1 MYLKKFDFI
10 QNNKNN
16 KLSFRNLHPFSA
28 FKTSKMKNEFLE
40 QINKYQEKE
49 NNCMSLFG
57 IDLSN
62 INKNNDRNKRNENS
76 YEKSMSSS
84 SISKSLKNILYLKNA
99 NEKNSLP
106 IRNQMNINLDLFPQF
121 QRNVKK
127 FKTNLSINTNNI
139 NNNLINNFLLTNIF
153 ENKSKKDLNN
163 LNKSPFITDIIGK
176 NSNIFNYTSNSE
188 KNIFKISGLL
198 KQKKYKNN
206 IELNKSSNFNNQF
219 SNELTSINNNSQ
231 KTLSFQKPF
240 LFNNRIGKKYSSNKT
255 INNMKSLSIIK
266 SPLNKRKKS
275 NIFHSFSANKFFTYK
290 NNSNKKNTNKNNY
303 LSLQSNLSLSEE
315 MKSSLDQ
322 KKTNHKKDFI
332 KTYYKQFKSM
342 IKNKLFDLEEG
353 INNETKEQEKT
364 EEEYN
369 LYIKYMIKKCKY
381 IYNIIDKNIS
391 IKIPESYYS
400 IQKQDKAKLI
410 DSKTY
415 NKNNKNREFFRLKE
429 KLKENEHKIFRLLN
443 TYYSSKRKINYII
456 GKLIEINK
464 NKKKK

>member
-28 FKTSKMKNEFLE
+28 FKTSKIKNEFLE

-62 INKNNDRNKRNENS
+62 INKNNDRNKRSENS
-76 YEKSMSSS
+76 SEKSMTSS
-84 SISKSLKNILYLKNA
+84 SISKSLKNILFLKNA
-99 NEKNSLP
+99 NKKNSLP
-106 IRNQMNINLDLFPQF
+106 IRNQMNINLDLFAQF

-139 NNNLINNFLLTNIF
+139 NNNQINNFLLTNIF

-163 LNKSPFITDIIGK
+163 LNKSPFITDIIRK

-198 KQKKYKNN
+198 KQKKSKNN

-240 LFNNRIGKKYSSNKT
+240 LFNNRIGKKYFSNKA

-275 NIFHSFSANKFFTYK
+275 NIFHSFSSNKFFTYK
-290 NNSNKKNTNKNNY
+290 DNSNKKNTNKNNY

-322 KKTNHKKDFI
+322 KKTNHKKDFN

-381 IYNIIDKNIS
+381 IYNIIDKNIT
-391 IKIPESYYS
+391 IKIPESFYN
-400 IQKQDKAKLI
+400 IKTQDKAKLI

-443 TYYSSKRKINYII
+443 TYYSSKRKINHKI

-464 NKKKK
+464 NKKTK

>member
-76 YEKSMSSS
+76 SEKSMTSS
-84 SISKSLKNILYLKNA
+84 SISKSLKNILFLKNA
-99 NEKNSLP
+99 NKKNSLP

-153 ENKSKKDLNN
+153 ENKSK
-163 LNKSPFITDIIGK
+163 FITDIIGK

-240 LFNNRIGKKYSSNKT
+240 LFNNRIGKKYFSNKT

-275 NIFHSFSANKFFTYK
+275 NIFHSFSANKFFTHK
-290 NNSNKKNTNKNNY
+290 NNSNKKNKNKNNY

-315 MKSSLDQ
+315 MKSSLDK
-322 KKTNHKKDFI
+322 KKTNHKKDFN

-443 TYYSSKRKINYII
+443 TYYSSKRKINHII

-464 NKKKK
+464 NKKTK

>member
-139 NNNLINNFLLTNIF
+139 NNNQINNFLLTNIF

-198 KQKKYKNN
+198 KQKKSKNN

-275 NIFHSFSANKFFTYK
+275 NIFHSFSSNKFFTYK
-290 NNSNKKNTNKNNY
+290 DNSNKKNTNKNNY

-322 KKTNHKKDFI
+322 KKTNHKKDFN

-443 TYYSSKRKINYII
+443 TYYSSKRKINHKI

>member
-10 QNNKNN
+10 QNNKSN

-62 INKNNDRNKRNENS
+62 INKNNDRNKSSENS
-76 YEKSMSSS
+76 SEKSMTSS
-84 SISKSLKNILYLKNA
+84 SISKSLKNILFLKNA
-99 NEKNSLP
+99 NKKNSLP

-163 LNKSPFITDIIGK
+163 LNKSPFITDIIRK

-198 KQKKYKNN
+198 KQKKSKNN

-240 LFNNRIGKKYSSNKT
+240 LFNNRIGKKYFSNKT

-290 NNSNKKNTNKNNY
+290 DNSNKKNTNKNNY

-322 KKTNHKKDFI
+322 KKTNHKKDFN
-332 KTYYKQFKSM
+332 KAYYKQFKSM

-443 TYYSSKRKINYII
+443 TYYSSKRKINHII

>member
-16 KLSFRNLHPFSA
+16 ELSFRNLHPFSA

-76 YEKSMSSS
+76 SEKSMSSS
-84 SISKSLKNILYLKNA
+84 SIAKSLENILFLKNP
-99 NEKNSLP
+99 NKKNSLP
-106 IRNQMNINLDLFPQF
+106 ITNQININLDLFPKF
-121 QRNVKK
+121 QRNLKK

-163 LNKSPFITDIIGK
+163 LNKSPFITDIIRK

-198 KQKKYKNN
+198 KQKKSKNN

-240 LFNNRIGKKYSSNKT
+240 LFNNRIGKKYFSNKT

-275 NIFHSFSANKFFTYK
+275 NIFHSFSSNKFFIYK
-290 NNSNKKNTNKNNY
+290 DNSNKKNTNKNNY

-322 KKTNHKKDFI
+322 KKTNHKKDFN

-391 IKIPESYYS
+391 IKIPESFYN
-400 IQKQDKAKLI
+400 IKKQDKAKLI

-443 TYYSSKRKINYII
+443 TYYTSKRKINHII

-464 NKKKK
+464 NKKTK

>member
-198 KQKKYKNN
+198 KQKKSKNN

-275 NIFHSFSANKFFTYK
+275 NIFHSFSSNKFFTYK
-290 NNSNKKNTNKNNY
+290 DNSNKKNTNKNNY

-322 KKTNHKKDFI
+322 KKTNHKKDFN

-443 TYYSSKRKINYII
+443 TYYSSKRKINHKI

>member
-28 FKTSKMKNEFLE
+28 FKTSKIKNEFLE

-76 YEKSMSSS
+76 SEKSMTSS
-84 SISKSLKNILYLKNA
+84 SISKSLKNILFLKNA
-99 NEKNSLP
+99 NKKNSLP
-106 IRNQMNINLDLFPQF
+106 IRNQMNINLDLFAQF

-139 NNNLINNFLLTNIF
+139 NNNQINNFLLTNIF

-198 KQKKYKNN
+198 KQKKSKNN

-240 LFNNRIGKKYSSNKT
+240 LFNNRIGKKYFSNKT

-275 NIFHSFSANKFFTYK
+275 NIFHFFSANKFFTYK

-315 MKSSLDQ
+315 MKSSLDK
-322 KKTNHKKDFI
+322 KKTNHKKDFN

-443 TYYSSKRKINYII
+443 TYYSSKRKINHKI

-464 NKKKK
+464 NKKTK

>member
-1 MYLKKFDFI
+1 M
-10 QNNKNN
+10 
-16 KLSFRNLHPFSA
+16 
-28 FKTSKMKNEFLE
+28 
-40 QINKYQEKE
+40 
-49 NNCMSLFG
+49 
-57 IDLSN
+57 
-62 INKNNDRNKRNENS
+62 
-76 YEKSMSSS
+76 
-84 SISKSLKNILYLKNA
+84 
-99 NEKNSLP
+99 
-106 IRNQMNINLDLFPQF
+106 
-121 QRNVKK
+121 
-127 FKTNLSINTNNI
+127 
-139 NNNLINNFLLTNIF
+139 TNIF

-163 LNKSPFITDIIGK
+163 LNKSPFITDIIRK

-198 KQKKYKNN
+198 KQKKSKNN

-240 LFNNRIGKKYSSNKT
+240 LFNNRIGKKYFSNKT

-275 NIFHSFSANKFFTYK
+275 NIFHSFSANKFFKYK

-322 KKTNHKKDFI
+322 KKTNHKKDFN

-410 DSKTY
+410 DSKAY

-443 TYYSSKRKINYII
+443 TYYSSKRKINHII

>member
-139 NNNLINNFLLTNIF
+139 NNKQINNFLLTNIF

-163 LNKSPFITDIIGK
+163 LNKSPFITDIIRK

-198 KQKKYKNN
+198 
-206 IELNKSSNFNNQF
+206 
-219 SNELTSINNNSQ
+219 
-231 KTLSFQKPF
+231 
-240 LFNNRIGKKYSSNKT
+240 
-255 INNMKSLSIIK
+255 
-266 SPLNKRKKS
+266 
-275 NIFHSFSANKFFTYK
+275 
-290 NNSNKKNTNKNNY
+290 
-303 LSLQSNLSLSEE
+303 
-315 MKSSLDQ
+315 
-322 KKTNHKKDFI
+322 
-332 KTYYKQFKSM
+332 
-342 IKNKLFDLEEG
+342 
-353 INNETKEQEKT
+353 
-364 EEEYN
+364 
-369 LYIKYMIKKCKY
+369 
-381 IYNIIDKNIS
+381 
-391 IKIPESYYS
+391 
-400 IQKQDKAKLI
+400 
-410 DSKTY
+410 
-415 NKNNKNREFFRLKE
+415 
-429 KLKENEHKIFRLLN
+429 
-443 TYYSSKRKINYII
+443 
-456 GKLIEINK
+456 
-464 NKKKK
+464 NKKKAKII

>member
-28 FKTSKMKNEFLE
+28 FKTSKIKNEFLE

-62 INKNNDRNKRNENS
+62 INKNNDRNKRSENS
-76 YEKSMSSS
+76 SEKSMTSS
-84 SISKSLKNILYLKNA
+84 SISKSLKNILFLKNA
-99 NEKNSLP
+99 NKKNSLP
-106 IRNQMNINLDLFPQF
+106 IRNQMNINLDLFAQF

-163 LNKSPFITDIIGK
+163 LNKSPFITDIIRK

-198 KQKKYKNN
+198 KQKKSKNN

-219 SNELTSINNNSQ
+219 SNELTSINSQ

-240 LFNNRIGKKYSSNKT
+240 LFNNINLKKYFSNKT

-290 NNSNKKNTNKNNY
+290 DNSNKKNTNKNNY

-322 KKTNHKKDFI
+322 KKTNHKKDFN
-332 KTYYKQFKSM
+332 KTY
-342 IKNKLFDLEEG
+342 
-353 INNETKEQEKT
+353 
-364 EEEYN
+364 
-369 LYIKYMIKKCKY
+369 
-381 IYNIIDKNIS
+381 
-391 IKIPESYYS
+391 
-400 IQKQDKAKLI
+400 
-410 DSKTY
+410 
-415 NKNNKNREFFRLKE
+415 
-429 KLKENEHKIFRLLN
+429 
-443 TYYSSKRKINYII
+443 
-456 GKLIEINK
+456 
-464 NKKKK
+464 

>member
-28 FKTSKMKNEFLE
+28 FKTSKIKNEFLE

-62 INKNNDRNKRNENS
+62 INKNNDRNKRSENS
-76 YEKSMSSS
+76 SEKSMTSS
-84 SISKSLKNILYLKNA
+84 SISKSLKNILFLKNA
-99 NEKNSLP
+99 NKKNSLP
-106 IRNQMNINLDLFPQF
+106 TTNQMNINLHLFPQF

-198 KQKKYKNN
+198 KQKKSKNN
-206 IELNKSSNFNNQF
+206 IELNKLSNFNNQF

-240 LFNNRIGKKYSSNKT
+240 LFNNRIGKKYFSNKA

-275 NIFHSFSANKFFTYK
+275 NIFHSFSSNKFFTYK
-290 NNSNKKNTNKNNY
+290 DNSNKKNTNKNNY

-322 KKTNHKKDFI
+322 KKTNHKKDFN

-381 IYNIIDKNIS
+381 IYNIIDKNIT
-391 IKIPESYYS
+391 IKIPESFYN
-400 IQKQDKAKLI
+400 IKTQDKAKLI

-415 NKNNKNREFFRLKE
+415 NKNREFFRLKE

-443 TYYSSKRKINYII
+443 TYYSSKRKINHII